1 MGGGRTQDEAK
12 QPTKPC
18 AHPPLGENAPHTTH
32 CCPGRGGGYI
42 YTPMLGVGKGA
53 PSGARRGGEMAG
65 RGPGPPPA
73 PPARA
78 APSAQPNITA
88 TPPGAVGAP
97 PARAAF
103 QHLLPSPGLP
113 GPCPAPPTG
122 YLPPAQPS
130 PADPRCSRGLGNVVL
145 VGWVAAPRGPGTA
158 YLCMPEMRCWADIG
172 VTSPR
177 LQAYLGSPQL
187 LPAQSQ
193 ALPTP
198 Q

>member
-1 MGGGRTQDEAK
+1 MGGGGEGHRMK
-12 QPTKPC
+12 QSSQQNPAPTPLRGRM
-18 AHPPLGENAPHTTH
+18 PPTPPTAALGQ
-32 CCPGRGGGYI
+32 GGGGYI

-130 PADPRCSRGLGNVVL
+130 PADPRCSRGRGNVVL
-145 VGWVAAPRGPGTA
+145 VGWGGCTPGSWHGLSVYA
-158 YLCMPEMRCWADIG
+158 RDE
-172 VTSPR
+172 V
-177 LQAYLGSPQL
+177 LG
-187 LPAQSQ
+187 
-193 ALPTP
+193 
-198 Q
+198 

>member
-1 MGGGRTQDEAK
+1 MKQSSQQNPAPTPLWGRMPPTPPTAALGGG
-12 QPTKPC
+12 
-18 AHPPLGENAPHTTH
+18 G
-32 CCPGRGGGYI
+32 GGGYI

-130 PADPRCSRGLGNVVL
+130 PADPRCSRGRGNVVL
-145 VGWVAAPRGPGTA
+145 VGWGGCTPGSWHGLSVYA
-158 YLCMPEMRCWADIG
+158 RDE
-172 VTSPR
+172 V
-177 LQAYLGSPQL
+177 LG
-187 LPAQSQ
+187 
-193 ALPTP
+193 
-198 Q
+198 